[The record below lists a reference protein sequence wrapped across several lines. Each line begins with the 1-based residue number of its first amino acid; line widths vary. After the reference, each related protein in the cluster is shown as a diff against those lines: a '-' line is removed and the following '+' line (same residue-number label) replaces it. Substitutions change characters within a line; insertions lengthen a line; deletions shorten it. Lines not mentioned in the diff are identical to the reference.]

1 MRAFSLM
8 ELLIMADVLD
18 KQDVDERRD
27 GRQLKDEE
35 PGPGAGV
42 DAELRDAAVGIE
54 TAPQEAEPDE
64 APVARGSRAQKRP
77 LYRRP
82 VFLIAA
88 ALILIVGTVIGV
100 RYWLYARS
108 HESTDDAF
116 IDGRIVQISP
126 KVSGHVAK
134 IYVQDNQPVKEGDL
148 IAELDARD
156 FELRLD
162 QARAALAT
170 GLAQQRQA
178 QSGVALTRANARANI
193 QQASAVVQQART
205 GVETARASAAA
216 ERSRINQAAAG
227 VETAQANVEQA
238 RSQVTAAAAEVT
250 RANADVERYQALYQ
264 RDEIS
269 RQRLDQAVTASETA
283 GAQLEAA
290 RQRVAAAQAQVT
302 ETRAAQAAAAENAR
316 RAQTQIGG
324 AQAGVGEAMGRLSQ
338 ANTAPEQVA
347 ASQAQVAT
355 AGASIEQLRA
365 AVAEV
370 ELELSYTK
378 IYAPETGRITRK
390 AIEEGTFV
398 QPGQPLM
405 AVVTG
410 DVWVTANFKE
420 DQIGLLKPGQLVEA
434 RVDAYPDKVFKA
446 HVDSIQAGT
455 GAAFSMIPPENATG
469 NYVKVVQRVPVKI
482 VFDEATDPEHML
494 APGMSV
500 EPEVKI
506 K

>member
-1 MRAFSLM
+1 
-8 ELLIMADVLD
+8 MADVLD
-18 KQDVDERRD
+18 EQDVRERPQGNQPNDDEK
-27 GRQLKDEE
+27 LK
-35 PGPGAGV
+35 PGVAA
-42 DAELRDAAVGIE
+42 DAELREAAIEME
-54 TAPQEAEPDE
+54 TAPHEAEHDE
-64 APVARGSRAQKRP
+64 APAGVARRAPKRP

-82 VFLIAA
+82 AFLIAA
-88 ALILIVGTVIGV
+88 AIVLIVGAIVGL

-116 IDGRIVQISP
+116 VDGRVVQISP
-126 KVSGHVAK
+126 KVSGYVAK
-134 IYVQDNQPVKEGDL
+134 VYIKDNQQVKEGDL

-156 FELRLD
+156 YEVRLN
-162 QARAALAT
+162 QAKAALQT
-170 GLAQQRQA
+170 GLAQQHQA
-178 QSGVALTRANARANI
+178 QTGVALTRANTRANI
-193 QQASAVVQQART
+193 QQASAVVQQARS
-205 GVETARASAAA
+205 GVATARASASA
-216 ERSRINQAAAG
+216 ERSRINQSAAA
-227 VETAQANVEQA
+227 VTTAQANVEQA

-269 RQRLDQAVTASETA
+269 RQRLDQAVAASETA

-290 RQRVAAAQAQVT
+290 RQRVAAAEAQVT
-302 ETRAAQAAAAENAR
+302 EARSAQAASAENAR
-316 RAQTQIGG
+316 RAQTQVGG
-324 AQAGVGEAMGRLSQ
+324 AQAGVGEALGRLSQ

-347 ASQAQVAT
+347 VSQAQVAT

-365 AVAEV
+365 AVAEA

-378 IYAPETGRITRK
+378 IYAPEGGRVTRK
-390 AIEEGTFV
+390 AVVEGAFV

-405 AVVTG
+405 ALVTG

-420 DQIGLLKPGQLVEA
+420 DQIGRLQPGQPAEA

-455 GAAFSMIPPENATG
+455 GAAFSLIPPENATG

-482 VFDEATDPEHML
+482 VFDEEPDPAHML